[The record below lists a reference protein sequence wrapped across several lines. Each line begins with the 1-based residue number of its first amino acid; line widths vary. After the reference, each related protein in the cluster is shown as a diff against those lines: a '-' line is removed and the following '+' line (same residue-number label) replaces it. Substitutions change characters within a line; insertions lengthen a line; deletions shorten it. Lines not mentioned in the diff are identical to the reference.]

1 MDLSGTDL
9 SGIKAVLLNEFTTS
23 KGLLFENHLYGCF
36 TLLEQQIDSSAV
48 ALDCSFNQIGAQY
61 GFLKD
66 PRALYTG
73 SEAYQSL
80 WIPLVGQ
87 SPTGKIP
94 LVGQSPTGKIPLLTS
109 QQTDAFVD
117 ELEDSIFDSMRDS
130 SAVFFGAA
138 LDTGE
143 LPEPVLK
150 EALSLLTA
158 VAPVKRRRLLHT
170 KSRAPIT
177 PIKKSKHLS
186 KTRRKPVEQLKLDT
200 PLKE

>member
-9 SGIKAVLLNEFTTS
+9 SGIKTILINEFMAS

-48 ALDCSFNQIGAQY
+48 ALDCSFNLIGAQY

-80 WIPLVGQ
+80 F
-87 SPTGKIP
+87 
-94 LVGQSPTGKIPLLTS
+94 IPLLTS
-109 QQTDAFVD
+109 RQTDAFVD
-117 ELEDSIFDSMRDS
+117 ELEDTLFDYMRDS

-143 LPEPVLK
+143 LPEPILK
-150 EALSLLTA
+150 EALSVL
-158 VAPVKRRRLLHT
+158 APSKRRRLLHT
-170 KSRAPIT
+170 KSRAPVT
-177 PIKKSKHLS
+177 PIKKSRHLG

>member
-9 SGIKAVLLNEFTTS
+9 LGIKAVLLNEFTTS

-36 TLLEQQIDSSAV
+36 TLLEQQIDSSSV

-73 SEAYQSL
+73 SEPYQSL
-80 WIPLVGQ
+80 WIPL
-87 SPTGKIP
+87 
-94 LVGQSPTGKIPLLTS
+94 LTS
-109 QQTDAFVD
+109 IQTDAFVD
-117 ELEDSIFDSMRDS
+117 ELEDGIFDFMRDS

-138 LDTGE
+138 LDTGG

-150 EALSLLTA
+150 EALALLASLTA
-158 VAPVKRRRLLHT
+158 AAPVKRRRLLHT

-200 PLKE
+200 L

>member
-9 SGIKAVLLNEFTTS
+9 SGIKTILINEFMAS

-48 ALDCSFNQIGAQY
+48 ALDCSFNLIGAQY

-80 WIPLVGQ
+80 WTPH
-87 SPTGKIP
+87 
-94 LVGQSPTGKIPLLTS
+94 VGQSPTGKIPLLTS
-109 QQTDAFVD
+109 RQTDAFVD
-117 ELEDSIFDSMRDS
+117 ELEDTLFDYMRDS

-143 LPEPVLK
+143 LPEPILK
-150 EALSLLTA
+150 EALSVL
-158 VAPVKRRRLLHT
+158 APSKRRRLLHT
-170 KSRAPIT
+170 KSRAPVT
-177 PIKKSKHLS
+177 PIKKSRHLG

>member
-1 MDLSGTDL
+1 MDL

-36 TLLEQQIDSSAV
+36 TLLEQQIDSSSV
-48 ALDCSFNQIGAQY
+48 ALDCSFNQIGAHH

-87 SPTGKIP
+87 SPTGK
-94 LVGQSPTGKIPLLTS
+94 LPLLLS

-117 ELEDSIFDSMRDS
+117 ELEDGIFDFMRDS

-143 LPEPVLK
+143 LPEPILK
-150 EALSLLTA
+150 EALSLLSSLSLLTA
-158 VAPVKRRRLLHT
+158 VAPPKRRRLLHT

-177 PIKKSKHLS
+177 PIKKSRHLG

-200 PLKE
+200 L